1 MADPLRLVQQLHQ
14 RFRRHRVRRPPA
26 VRRPGGLCVLTVA
39 CADETVLVVVGVL
52 TAAGAV
58 FTRAVWP
65 RRSFTAVGWGLGCS
79 PVWAGSFVGASDLSL
94 AVHGAGALLQV
105 PGAVGRLLLGMAAW
119 SAHRPI
125 AAFSLVC
132 GVVGSVASPRFF
144 LAHAR
149 RNLRG
154 SVRSVPGAATTTY
167 MRGSSSHTGP
177 QQWSTFRKHACRNG
191 RGRGGQHPPAPLSG
205 LQREPWPDNP
215 RRSGLRRLRK
225 QQRGDPA
232 APSVCET
239 PSRRKFVPL
248 VVANPQVGRIEGSSS
263 GACAAE

>member
-1 MADPLRLVQQLHQ
+1 M
-14 RFRRHRVRRPPA
+14 
-26 VRRPGGLCVLTVA
+26 LTVA

-79 PVWAGSFVGASDLSL
+79 PVWAGSFVAPADLSL

-154 SVRSVPGAATTTY
+154 SVVFPGAATTTY
-167 MRGSSSHTGP
+167 VRGSLLSHGP
-177 QQWSTFRKHACRNG
+177 QQWSTFRKPACRTG
-191 RGRGGQHPPAPLSG
+191 EDAGAAPAGSTIG
-205 LQREPWPDNP
+205 LYARATTREP

-225 QQRGDPA
+225 QQGEGLA